1 MATPTMNPKQKYAL
15 ECMKRGQNIFLTGP
29 GGVGKTLVIKMFAD
43 WARNDKY
50 KLFDNA
56 VAVTSTTGSSAV
68 LIGGTTLH
76 SFAGIGLG
84 EKSVMELIELINKK
98 FFVKRRWMR
107 TKVLIIDEVSMM
119 KPELFEKLEE
129 IARIL
134 KRNQRVFGGIQVILS
149 ADFAQLPPP
158 NMTRFCFE
166 SELWDKVV
174 EECIYL
180 KEIMRQDDIEFQK
193 CLNEIRIGECGVES
207 KKLLDARV
215 GVILE
220 NDLGVTPTML
230 YSVNKKVDA
239 INNKYL
245 KELLDKG
252 NENHVYE
259 IRKKLIGVSEL
270 EVKPNLL
277 PVIEK
282 MVDDMPAEKSLHLA
296 VGSQVMVII
305 NNKEKELVNGS
316 RGVVSGF
323 EMGMPMVT
331 FLDGRT
337 LPMGWHKWEADVTE
351 TIKLEVLQI
360 PMKLSNCQTIHKG
373 QGMSIDY
380 VRTSIDSTIFEYGQA
395 YTALSRCRNL
405 KGLTLDKF
413 DPMVIKCHPKVK
425 EFYEKLENMK
435 KKTIDDY
442 MFSNATNSNAS
453 STTSSNATNS
463 NTK

>member
-1 MATPTMNPKQKYAL
+1 MTLNPKQKYAL
-15 ECMKRGQNIFLTGP
+15 DCMKQGHNVFLTGP

-43 WARNDKY
+43 WAKSEKY
-50 KLFDNA
+50 VLFDNP
-56 VAVTSTTGSSAV
+56 VAITSTTGSSAV

-84 EKSVMELIELINKK
+84 EKSVMELVELINKK
-98 FFVKRRWMR
+98 FFVKRRWIR

-129 IARIL
+129 IARII
-134 KRNQRVFGGIQVILS
+134 KRNHKVFGGMQVILS

-158 NMTRFCFE
+158 NMTQFCFE

-174 EECIYL
+174 SESIYL
-180 KEIMRQDDIEFQK
+180 KEIMRQDDIDFQK
-193 CLNEIRIGECGVES
+193 CLNEIRLGECGAES
-207 KKLLDARV
+207 KKLLEARV
-215 GVILE
+215 GIKLE

-252 NENHVYE
+252 HENHVYE
-259 IRKKLIGVSEL
+259 IKKKLIGVAESEI
-270 EVKPNLL
+270 KPNLL

-282 MVDDMPAEKSLHLA
+282 MVNDMPAEQSLHLA
-296 VGSQVMVII
+296 IGSQVMVII

-316 RGVVSGF
+316 RGVVSSF

-331 FLDGRT
+331 FLDGRI
-337 LPMGWHKWEADVTE
+337 LRMGLHTWEAEVTDA
-351 TIKLEVLQI
+351 IKLEVMQI

-380 VRTSIDSTIFEYGQA
+380 VQTSIDSSIFEYGQA

-413 DPMVIKCHPKVK
+413 DPKVIKCHPKVK
-425 EFYEKLENMK
+425 EFYQKIENAK

-442 MFSNATNSNAS
+442 MFS
-453 STTSSNATNS
+453 
-463 NTK
+463 KH

>member
-1 MATPTMNPKQKYAL
+1 MTLNLKQKYAL
-15 ECMKRGQNIFLTGP
+15 DCMKKGDNIFLTGP
-29 GGVGKTLVIKMFAD
+29 GGVGKTMIIKMFAD
-43 WARNDKY
+43 WAREEKY
-50 KLFDNA
+50 KLADNP

-84 EKSVMELIELINKK
+84 EKSVIELVDIINKK
-98 FFVKRRWMR
+98 FFIKRRWLR

-119 KPELFEKLEE
+119 KPELFEKLEA
-129 IARIL
+129 IARIV
-134 KRNQRVFGGIQVILS
+134 KRSQKIFGGIQVILS

-158 NMTRFCFE
+158 NMTQFCFE
-166 SELWDKVV
+166 SELWDQVV
-174 EECIYL
+174 DESIYL
-180 KEIMRQDDIEFQK
+180 KEIMRQDDIEFQR
-193 CLNEIRIGECGVES
+193 CLNEIRLGECGPES
-207 KKLLDARV
+207 KKLLESRV
-215 GVILE
+215 GVKLE
-220 NDLGVTPTML
+220 NDVGVTPTML

-245 KELLDKG
+245 KELLDAG
-252 NENHVYE
+252 NENYVYE
-259 IRKKLIGVSEL
+259 IKKKLVGAAESDI
-270 EVKPNLL
+270 KPNLL

-282 MVDDMPAEKSLHLA
+282 MVDDMPAEKALHLA

-305 NNKEKELVNGS
+305 NKKDTQLVNGS

-331 FLDGRT
+331 FLDGRI
-337 LPMGWHKWEADVTE
+337 LRMGLHTWDADVTDA
-351 TIKLEVLQI
+351 IKLEVLQI

-405 KGLTLDKF
+405 KGMTLDKF
-413 DPMVIKCHPKVK
+413 DPKVIKCHPKVK
-425 EFYEKLENMK
+425 AFYEKIENAK
-435 KKTIDDY
+435 KKTIEDY
-442 MFSNATNSNAS
+442 MFSHHN
-453 STTSSNATNS
+453 
-463 NTK
+463 